1 MSHHEIHLYNA
12 YSGMN
17 PRERNE
23 LVKFLVKHSPLDNR
37 QYIGGAIDYALK
49 VKPSFGGFIVTAQDG
64 DSLVAAVVANKTGLE
79 GYGPAYVL
87 AYAAFHPEVAN
98 CDMLVQQVFRKV
110 SACADGDISMRLAP
124 RSPALKLFKKIGF
137 KSEYVELRLHKAA
150 PAVASEIQATK

>member
-23 LVKFLVKHSPLDNR
+23 LVKFLVKNVPSDNR

-49 VKPSFGGFIVTAQDG
+49 IKPSFGGFIITAQDG
-64 DSLVAAVVANKTGLE
+64 DNIVAAVVANKTGLE
-79 GYGPAYVL
+79 GYGPSYVL
-87 AYAAFHPEVAN
+87 AYAVFHPDAAS
-98 CDMLVQQVFRKV
+98 CDVLVQQIFRKV
-110 SACADGDISMRLAP
+110 SACADGDISMRLTP

-137 KSEYVELRLHKAA
+137 KSEYIELRLHKPA
-150 PAVASEIQATK
+150 PVAASEVQAK

>member
-23 LVKFLVKHSPLDNR
+23 LVKFLVKNVPSDNR

-49 VKPSFGGFIVTAQDG
+49 VRPSFGGFIITAQDG
-64 DSLVAAVVANKTGLE
+64 DNIVAAVVANKTGLE
-79 GYGPAYVL
+79 GYGPSYVL
-87 AYAAFHPEVAN
+87 AYAVFHPDAAS
-98 CDMLVQQVFRKV
+98 CDPLVQQIFRKV
-110 SACADGDISMRLAP
+110 SACADGDISMRLTP

-137 KSEYVELRLHKAA
+137 KSEYIELRLHKPAQAAA
-150 PAVASEIQATK
+150 PEVQAK